1 MKTLFISDLH
11 LQASEPQITQAFFD
25 FLKRYAVQA
34 DQLFILGDFFEVWIG
49 DDDQSDFNA
58 SIISALQ
65 SLKDSNTEVFLMQ
78 GNRDFLMGNAF
89 ASSAGCTLI
98 QDPFPL
104 KIGGKSILLMH
115 GDTLC
120 TDDTEYL
127 EFRAKVRE
135 QEWQSEFLAKPLTER
150 RDIALELR
158 EKSKSM
164 AAQKA
169 EDIMDVADQ
178 AVIEALENY
187 DLLIHGH
194 THRPQVH
201 DLLVQG
207 RPAQRWVLGAW
218 HEKGWYIEAQGDTLS
233 LNSFEI

>member
-11 LQASEPQITQAFFD
+11 LQASEPQITKAFFE
-25 FLKRYAVQA
+25 FLKTHAVSA

-49 DDDQSDFNA
+49 DDDHSDFNA
-58 SIISALQ
+58 SIISALKT
-65 SLKDSNTEVFLMQ
+65 LRDKNTDTFLMQ
-78 GNRDFLMGNAF
+78 GNRDFLMGKEF
-89 ASSAGCTLI
+89 ARAAGCTLI

-104 KIGGKSILLMH
+104 KLGGKSIILMH

-127 EFRAKVRE
+127 EFRAKVRG
-135 QEWQSEFLAKPLTER
+135 QEWQQEFLAKPLLER
-150 RDIALELR
+150 KEIALELR

-164 AAQKA
+164 GAQKA

-178 AVIEALENY
+178 AVSEALENY

-194 THRPQVH
+194 THRPKVH
-201 DLLVQG
+201 DLIVQG

-218 HEKGWYIEAQGDTLS
+218 HKQGWYIEAQGDSLS